1 MSLISERVSKKK
13 KKKFK
18 DIRRHPVSYIILCL
32 GAGFSMGPVIWVVL
46 SSLKTNIEFFTNPW
60 SIPLNLNWKNYIDA
74 WFTGNFNIYYFN
86 SVSVVAVTIAVTIPI
101 ASLAGF
107 ALAQFDLKS
116 KNTLFIL
123 LLSGMMIPF
132 QIVLIPLF
140 ELVRILNLLNMRW
153 VLVGPYVA
161 FGLPLTTL
169 IMKGFFEQLPA
180 ELGDAAR
187 IDGCSDFQ
195 VFWRIMLPLASPAI
209 GVAAILQT
217 VFSWNEFLFALTFI
231 REETERTVPLGLMA
245 FRGEHSIDCTGLSAG
260 VVLASLPLIIAFILL
275 QKHFV
280 KGVLGGALK
289 G

>member
-1 MSLISERVSKKK
+1 MSLASKDTSKRK
-13 KKKFK
+13 RFK
-18 DIRRHPVSYIILCL
+18 DIKRHPISYTILCL
-32 GAGFSMGPVIWVVL
+32 GAVFSVAPVIWVIL
-46 SSLKTNIEFFTNPW
+46 SSLKTNREFFLKPW
-60 SIPLNLNWKNYIDA
+60 SIPLSPNWNNYIDA
-74 WFTGNFNIYYFN
+74 WFTGNFSIYYFN
-86 SVSVVAVTIAVTIPI
+86 SISIVIVTIALTIPI

-107 ALAQFDLKS
+107 ALARFDLKG
-116 KNTLFIL
+116 KNVLFVL

-140 ELVRILNLLNMRW
+140 ELMRNLNLLNIRW
-153 VLVGPYVA
+153 VLLGPYVA
-161 FGLPLTTL
+161 FGLPFTVL
-169 IMKGFFEQLPA
+169 IMKGFFEQLPS

-187 IDGCSDFQ
+187 IDGCSELQ

-245 FRGEHSIDCTGLSAG
+245 FRGEHSIDWTGLSAG
-260 VVLASLPLIIAFILL
+260 VMLASLPLIIAFIVL

-289 G
+289 S